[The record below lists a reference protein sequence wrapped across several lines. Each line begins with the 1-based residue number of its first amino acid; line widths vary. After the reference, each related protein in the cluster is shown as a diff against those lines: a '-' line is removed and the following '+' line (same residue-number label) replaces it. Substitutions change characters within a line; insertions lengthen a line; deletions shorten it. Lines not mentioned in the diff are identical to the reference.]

1 VDDPARV
8 FGDRWG
14 TPEEAVSSVEDGAH
28 VVTSL
33 IEPTSLLGALAQRP
47 VGGSATIAVVA
58 LGGLALALA
67 GRFRIETGFASA
79 ASRPLIREG
88 RCEYLPLTFWEA
100 VRYMRRRE
108 ADCVLVRLAAPDEA
122 GRCSYGWAAGFTPD
136 LIAIAHERGIPV
148 LAEIDTSMPRS
159 RSGREVPVEWI
170 ARACPAGGDP
180 ASDAPVPPSPH
191 AERVARHLDP
201 LIPDGATLQV
211 GIGAVPDAAVAR
223 LGASEL
229 GIHTE
234 VFGPGLARLVR
245 KGQATGSR
253 KARDRGMAVCTIASI
268 DPEVRALLDEPG
280 RIEVRS
286 ASETL
291 DPRRIAEHGQL
302 RCINSALAVDLRG
315 QVNAES
321 LGFEQIAGV
330 GGQLDFL
337 RGAGLREDSLRII
350 ALASTTSRGDPRI
363 VAGHPPGSVCTAS
376 RYDVDVVV
384 TEHGV
389 AWMRDRT
396 DEERARTLIAIA
408 HPDHRQDLERARFGG
423 PRS

>member
-1 VDDPARV
+1 VDELARI
-8 FGDRWG
+8 FGERWA
-14 TPEEAVSSVEDGAH
+14 TPEEAAAIVEDGAH
-28 VVTSL
+28 VVTGL

-47 VGGSATIAVVA
+47 VRGTATIAVVA

-67 GRFRIETGFASA
+67 GRFRIKTGFASP

-88 RCEYLPLTFWEA
+88 RCEYLPLTFFEA
-100 VRYMRRRE
+100 VRHMRNGN
-108 ADCVLVRLAAPDEA
+108 ADCIFIRLAPPDEK

-136 LIAIAHERGIPV
+136 LVAIARERGLPI
-148 LAEIDTSMPRS
+148 LAEIDSTMPRT
-159 RSGREVPVEWI
+159 RSGHEIPIDWI
-170 ARACPAGGDP
+170 TRACAAGGEP

-191 AERVARHLDP
+191 AQRIARHLDP
-201 LIPDGATLQV
+201 LVPDGATLQV
-211 GIGAVPDAAVAR
+211 GIGAVPDAAVAQ

-229 GIHTE
+229 GVHTE
-234 VFGPGLARLVR
+234 VLGPGLAHLVR

-253 KARDRGMAVCTIASI
+253 KARDRGVAVCTIASI
-268 DPEVRALLDEPG
+268 DPEVRALLEEPG
-280 RIEVRS
+280 RAEVRA

-291 DPRRIAEHGQL
+291 DPRRIAEHHQL

-315 QVNAES
+315 QVSAET
-321 LGFEQIAGV
+321 LAYEQVAGV

-350 ALASTTSRGDPRI
+350 ALASTTSRGAPRI
-363 VAGHPPGSVCTAS
+363 VAGHPPGTVCTAS

-384 TEHGV
+384 TEQGI

-396 DEERARTLIAIA
+396 DEERARALIAVA
-408 HPDHRQDLERARFGG
+408 HPDHRKELESERFAV
-423 PRS
+423 P